1 MEIHYRRNLNQSYMI
16 VTSEIYY
23 SGYQI
28 HMCRRNRI
36 PGLLS
41 FEAVTEGGRMQFRY
55 EITGKRSLDHVL
67 DGSDFTLEL
76 FIRVLETLVELCRN
90 MKSYLLEEEGILLE
104 PESIYI
110 TNDSKEITFAYCP
123 GRTESITESFRHLME
138 YLLAKINHA
147 DEKMVLAGYEAY
159 QKSTEE
165 GFSLDEILKILYQY
179 RQQDVE
185 DFIPTRTS
193 AGLRQSESG
202 YSYYDEE
209 EEDEDDEEEENKRKK
224 NSGKEN
230 TEKKPSKRA
239 VAKKFLERW
248 KPEAKER
255 ETTEREERFQKCLE
269 VVSRVPT
276 FLKNRISKE
285 KEPCVYTPMDY
296 EEQIA
301 ETPTVYL
308 GEEEGLE
315 GILRYQGKGEIE
327 DISLNHFPFII
338 GSSDKADGMVARQG
352 VSRMHVR
359 ITREQENYYIEDLN
373 SMNGTW
379 LNEEMLEYRQKEQL
393 NLHDTVRLGREEFTF
408 V

>member
-16 VTSEIYY
+16 VTSEISY

-36 PGLLS
+36 QNLLS
-41 FEAVTEGGRMQFRY
+41 FEAVPADGKVQFRY

-67 DGSDFTLEL
+67 ESSDFTLGL

-90 MKSYLLEEEGILLE
+90 IKSYLLDEEGILLE
-104 PESIYI
+104 PESIYVA
-110 TNDSKEITFAYCP
+110 NDSKEIAFAYCP

-138 YLLAKINHA
+138 YLLSKINHE
-147 DEKMVLAGYEAY
+147 DEQMVLAGYEAY

-165 GFSLDEILKILYQY
+165 GFSLAEILKILYQY
-179 RQQDVE
+179 RQQDAA
-185 DFIPTRTS
+185 DFVPARISPEF
-193 AGLRQSESG
+193 GQQESSC
-202 YSYYDEE
+202 SYQEE
-209 EEDEDDEEEENKRKK
+209 TDDDGEKENQRKK
-224 NSGKEN
+224 NSGKED
-230 TEKKPSKRA
+230 TEITSLKRR
-239 VAKKFLERW
+239 VTKRFLERW
-248 KPEAKER
+248 KTEAKEKEAKER
-255 ETTEREERFQKCLE
+255 EEHFQKCME
-269 VVSRVPT
+269 VVGRIPT
-276 FLKNRISKE
+276 FLKNRIGKE

-308 GEEEGLE
+308 GAEECVEGVLK
-315 GILRYQGKGEIE
+315 YDGKGDTE
-327 DISLNHFPFII
+327 DICLNHFPFLV
-338 GSSDKADGMVARQG
+338 GSGDKADGIIAKRG
-352 VSRMHVR
+352 VSRMHAR

-379 LNEEMLEYRQKEQL
+379 LNEELLEYRRKEKL
-393 NLHDTVRLGREEFTF
+393 NPHDTVRLGREKFTF